1 MTATRFAFNK
11 LVEALAEG
19 EEVPLETVIEVI
31 TAANKTAADLMA
43 AVNDI
48 AEEEAT
54 LTVAAMVFDDD
65 EPDQAQADD
74 DKAEE

>member
-31 TAANKTAADLMA
+31 TAASKTAADLMA

-65 EPDQAQADD
+65 EPDQAEA